1 MPKKYL
7 LPSKNLCS
15 NKWKVIWVN
24 KRPLIHLRGLFN
36 GITCFHHI
44 KKRANAHHH
53 CFTGQ
58 SWMGGWIAS
67 AIHSTY
73 RRIRMLSQIQDSTD
87 ETLAALRLHQCS
99 QLQRFAQPLP
109 AAHALAVNQLIERSL
124 LTDVQIRSSLH
135 HYQSLLSFVL
145 VLVYY
150 SISILSSNVAQL

>member
-1 MPKKYL
+1 MPRLFYL
-7 LPSKNLCS
+7 PLVQPGVLLSLKAATKRSPRFNQGRSAAICS
-15 NKWKVIWVN
+15 
-24 KRPLIHLRGLFN
+24 LFY
-36 GITCFHHI
+36 I
-44 KKRANAHHH
+44 KRAFARIIP
-53 CFTGQ
+53 TGQ
-58 SWMGGWIAS
+58 SWMGGLIAS

-109 AAHALAVNQLIERSL
+109 AAHALAVNQLIKRSL

-135 HYQSLLSFVL
+135 HYQSLVSFVL